1 MFSGRYIATS
11 WHCKS
16 IVKVSFVPKKFAYYL
31 YLQHIM
37 HEINMYY
44 IPQQNGFIEHDDQT
58 IIKVAHNM
66 LYVKSFPLC
75 MWVKGYPHY
84 CIPSQ

>member
-1 MFSGRYIATS
+1 
-11 WHCKS
+11 
-16 IVKVSFVPKKFAYYL
+16 
-31 YLQHIM
+31 M

-58 IIKVAHNM
+58 IIEVAHNM